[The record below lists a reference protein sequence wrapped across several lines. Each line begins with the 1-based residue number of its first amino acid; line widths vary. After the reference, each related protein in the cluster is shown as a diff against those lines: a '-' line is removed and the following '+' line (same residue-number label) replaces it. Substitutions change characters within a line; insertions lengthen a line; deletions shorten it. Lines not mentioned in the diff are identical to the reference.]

1 MGKCI
6 RAVNPYRK
14 NGRIYR
20 RDFDMGKIGGN
31 AGNSRG
37 FRQSGDLFTPQVSA
51 DRVLVFRADRREKGR
66 FT

>member
-14 NGRIYR
+14 NRRIYR
-20 RDFDMGKIGGN
+20 RDFDMGKTGGN
-31 AGNSRG
+31 AGNIRV
-37 FRQSGDLFTPQVSA
+37 FRQAVDLFTPQVSA
-51 DRVLVFRADRREKGR
+51 DRVLIFGADRRGEGR